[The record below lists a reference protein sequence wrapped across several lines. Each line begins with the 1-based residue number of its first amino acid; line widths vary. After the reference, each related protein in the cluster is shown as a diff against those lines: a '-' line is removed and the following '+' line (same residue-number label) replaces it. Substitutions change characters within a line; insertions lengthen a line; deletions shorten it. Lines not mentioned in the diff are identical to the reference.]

1 MDDVKNLI
9 LGMVLAI
16 LCVGNAFGSDKY
28 AIGTQL
34 GVLGAGLSGK
44 MKINDNLT
52 GQVVLSSLGTLTNL
66 SGRGLFKFKE
76 QKEFNLFGAGEVG
89 MWANSDKAGMSLGA
103 SLGVETNWQNFV
115 DDIFPLWWSAEIGV
129 GLTPGHTY
137 TPVRSQIG
145 IHYRFD

>member
-1 MDDVKNLI
+1 MRHFRLVV
-9 LGMVLAI
+9 LGLLLATT
-16 LCVGNAFGSDKY
+16 GAGGAFGAEKY

-44 MKINDNLT
+44 MKLNDKLT
-52 GQVVLSSLGTLTNL
+52 GQAVLSSLGTLTSL

-89 MWANSDKAGMSLGA
+89 MWANSDKVGLSLGA
-103 SLGVETNWQNFV
+103 SIGVETNWQNFV

-145 IHYRFD
+145 IHYRFE